1 MADER
6 DGLFV
11 FDVMSVLFLVV
22 SIAATAMTFPAYV
35 AYVRNLASLDD
46 EVCASHA
53 TA

>member
-6 DGLFV
+6 RGLFV

-35 AYVRNLASLDD
+35 RNLASLDD